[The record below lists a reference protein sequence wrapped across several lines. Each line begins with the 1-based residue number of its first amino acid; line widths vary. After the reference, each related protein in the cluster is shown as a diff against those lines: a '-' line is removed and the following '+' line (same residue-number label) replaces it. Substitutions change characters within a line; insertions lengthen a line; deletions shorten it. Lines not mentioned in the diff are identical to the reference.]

1 VTNDVLLSLEN
12 VSASY
17 GKVTA
22 LQGISMV
29 VNQGETVGV
38 VGPNGA
44 GKTTMLRAVAGVLS
58 GSRLQVHGDI
68 RFDRRKLDGRPW
80 TRAKNGIA
88 MIPSTVKVFGQLTV
102 KEHLVMASLR
112 GKSNID
118 EALEVFPRLEE
129 RLDSLASMLSGGER
143 QMLALTAAI
152 LRRPKLV
159 LIDELSQGLSP
170 VAVGTIVKVLQGLH
184 DDGLSMV
191 IVEQSLA
198 TAISLADRCYALDG
212 GRVVDSGPA
221 SQFAESDDAR
231 ESYLG
236 KSDVGATPI
245 QIHESA
251 IIQEAELL
259 VAKTSVLSVDDVH
272 VEFRG
277 IKALNQVSFSVPAGQ
292 CIGLV
297 GPNGA
302 GKSTLLN
309 CINGIVRPS
318 TGQISI
324 FGNSI
329 SHLSSNGVAEL
340 GVARTFQSAEIW
352 REMTV
357 SEVVAVG
364 THVLHLGRAA
374 TLAATKDAL
383 NIVGLGKF
391 AKSKVKDL
399 PYGHAKLVDIARAL
413 ALQPKILLLDEPA
426 AGLAASERVAMV
438 NLMNRVHRELGI
450 TQVIVE
456 HDMTLMKD
464 CCERLIVLS
473 HGQLIGDGQP
483 NEVLDDENV
492 ARELLGL

>member
-1 VTNDVLLSLEN
+1 MSNALLSIEN

-22 LQGISMV
+22 LQGVSLY
-29 VNQGETVGV
+29 VNEGETVGV

-44 GKTTMLRAVAGVLS
+44 GKTTLLRAVAGVLS
-58 GSRLQVHGDI
+58 GASLQVKGTLH
-68 RFDRRKLDGRPW
+68 FDGHKLDGRPW
-80 TRAKNGIA
+80 SRANRGIA

-102 KEHLVMASLR
+102 KEHLQMASKR
-112 GKSNID
+112 GKTD
-118 EALEVFPRLEE
+118 FVEALDVFPRLQE
-129 RLDSLASMLSGGER
+129 RLDAPASMLSGGER

-152 LRRPKLV
+152 LRRPKLI

-170 VAVGTIVKVLQGLH
+170 AAVGTIVKVLQGLH
-184 DDGLSMV
+184 DQGLSMV
-191 IVEQSLA
+191 VVEQSLA
-198 TAISLADRCYALDG
+198 TAISLADRCYALDVG
-212 GRVVDSGPA
+212 HVVDSGPA

-231 ESYLG
+231 QSYLG
-236 KSDVGATPI
+236 KSERDSVVAVAAAGVGDAP
-245 QIHESA
+245 
-251 IIQEAELL
+251 AE
-259 VAKTSVLSVDDVH
+259 VDSSVLSVADVH

-277 IKALNQVSFSVPAGQ
+277 IKALREVSFVVPRGQ
-292 CIGLV
+292 CLGLV

-318 TGQISI
+318 TGVITI
-324 FGNSI
+324 FGTAINSV
-329 SHLSSNGVAEL
+329 SANGVAEL

-364 THVLHLGRAA
+364 THVLHLSRSE
-374 TLAATKDAL
+374 TLAATDEAL
-383 NIVGLGKF
+383 GVVGLGRF

-413 ALQPKILLLDEPA
+413 ALRPKMLLLDEPA
-426 AGLAASERVAMV
+426 AGLAAGERVEMV
-438 NLMNRVHRELGI
+438 KLLTRVHDELGI
-450 TQVIVE
+450 TQVVVE
-456 HDMTLMKD
+456 HDMTLVKD
-464 CCERLIVLS
+464 VCERLIVLS
-473 HGQLIGDGQP
+473 HGQMIGDGQP
-483 NEVLDDENV
+483 EEVLNDENV